1 MKEIELK
8 VLNNSKPAFEEIL
21 LDYSKYYERFM
32 EGFIKKT
39 KTSYWNY
46 FKLFFDYRK
55 FNEFRQNYC

>member
-32 EGFIKKT
+32 EGFIKK
-39 KTSYWNY
+39 KKNFDSFILYYY
-46 FKLFFDYRK
+46 FF
-55 FNEFRQNYC
+55 E